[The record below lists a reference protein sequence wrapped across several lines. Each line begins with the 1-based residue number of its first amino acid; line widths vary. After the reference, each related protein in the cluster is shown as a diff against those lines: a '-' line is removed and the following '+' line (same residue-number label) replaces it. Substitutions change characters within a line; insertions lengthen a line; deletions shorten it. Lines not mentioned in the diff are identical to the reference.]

1 MWSGSETVRWGL
13 RSPGRTEARCGV
25 DVSSKAGV
33 VFVLSCSGCP
43 DGCFFFKLECSIY
56 FCIVGCFK
64 LELSF
69 QFLVSS
75 DKSLLH

>member
-25 DVSSKAGV
+25 DVSSEAGV

-43 DGCFFFKLECSIY
+43 DGCFSLNLSVLFIFALLDVLS
-56 FCIVGCFK
+56 
-64 LELSF
+64 LSF
-69 QFLVSS
+69 HSS
-75 DKSLLH
+75 S